1 MYKVLIADDEDIIC
15 RGLVSMVSA
24 CEGMEVVAVAED
36 GEIALEKARECLP
49 DLLIVDIN
57 MPFLNGLE
65 FVEKV
70 HGFLPDVAIII
81 VTGYENFEFV
91 QKALQLGVT
100 DYVLKPVMEDAFFD
114 ALKKATDMLDN
125 RDSSRNYIHWME
137 GQMERNRDKM
147 VDDLFDGWLRGRM
160 GDEEVEKQMGYL
172 KIKMPVP
179 YRVAIMYIYRNY
191 ERECGGNMEGVP
203 PYDKCCEIVKKC
215 FAPYTETICFQT
227 EEGALAVITDSLI
240 EEKWDRVE
248 RELVSALDADLC
260 AKMEYTWERGDHVFD
275 FPAVFS
281 RAMRMYKESV
291 HYSDTVRRTIEI
303 INKQWGDSSLSLL
316 SVADLLFVSAPYL
329 SKLFRRETGE
339 NFAAYLT
346 RKRISEAKTMLKNT
360 NMKMYEIAQKTG
372 YTSQHYFSNAFKK
385 HMEMSPVDYRKT
397 FRKEETDNEI

>member
-49 DLLIVDIN
+49 DLMIVDIN

-65 FVEKV
+65 FVEEV

-179 YRVAIMYIYRNY
+179 YRVAIMHIYRNY
-191 ERECGGNMEGVP
+191 ERGCGGNTEGVP

-227 EEGALAVITDSLI
+227 EEGALAVITDSFI

-281 RAMRMYKESV
+281 QTMRMYKESV

-316 SVADLLFVSAPYL
+316 SVVDLLFVSAPYL

-385 HMEMSPVDYRKT
+385 HMEMSPVDNRKN
-397 FRKEETDNEI
+397 FIKKETDNEI

>member
-49 DLLIVDIN
+49 DLMIVDIN

-65 FVEKV
+65 FVEEV

-179 YRVAIMYIYRNY
+179 YRVAIMHIYRNY
-191 ERECGGNMEGVP
+191 ERGCGGNTEGVP

-227 EEGALAVITDSLI
+227 EEGALAVITDSFI

>member
-49 DLLIVDIN
+49 DLMIVDIN

-65 FVEKV
+65 FVEEV
-70 HGFLPDVAIII
+70 HGFLLDVAIII

-179 YRVAIMYIYRNY
+179 YRVAIMHIYRNY
-191 ERECGGNMEGVP
+191 ERGCGGNTEGVP

-227 EEGALAVITDSLI
+227 EEGALAVITDSFI

-281 RAMRMYKESV
+281 QTMRMYKESV

-397 FRKEETDNEI
+397 FRKKETDNEI

>member
-1 MYKVLIADDEDIIC
+1 
-15 RGLVSMVSA
+15 MVSA

-49 DLLIVDIN
+49 DLMIVDIN

-65 FVEKV
+65 FVEEV

-91 QKALQLGVT
+91 QKAMQLGVT

-179 YRVAIMYIYRNY
+179 YRVAIMHIYRNY
-191 ERECGGNMEGVP
+191 ERGCGGNTEGVP

-227 EEGALAVITDSLI
+227 EEGALAVITDSFI

-281 RAMRMYKESV
+281 QTMRMYKESV

-397 FRKEETDNEI
+397 FRKKETDNEI

>member
-1 MYKVLIADDEDIIC
+1 M
-15 RGLVSMVSA
+15 
-24 CEGMEVVAVAED
+24 
-36 GEIALEKARECLP
+36 
-49 DLLIVDIN
+49 
-57 MPFLNGLE
+57 
-65 FVEKV
+65 
-70 HGFLPDVAIII
+70 
-81 VTGYENFEFV
+81 
-91 QKALQLGVT
+91 
-100 DYVLKPVMEDAFFD
+100 
-114 ALKKATDMLDN
+114 
-125 RDSSRNYIHWME
+125 
-137 GQMERNRDKM
+137 
-147 VDDLFDGWLRGRM
+147 
-160 GDEEVEKQMGYL
+160 
-172 KIKMPVP
+172 
-179 YRVAIMYIYRNY
+179 
-191 ERECGGNMEGVP
+191 
-203 PYDKCCEIVKKC
+203 
-215 FAPYTETICFQT
+215 
-227 EEGALAVITDSLI
+227 
-240 EEKWDRVE
+240 
-248 RELVSALDADLC
+248 SALDADLC

>member
-24 CEGMEVVAVAED
+24 FEGMKVIAVAED

-49 DLLIVDIN
+49 DLMIVDIN
-57 MPFLNGLE
+57 MPFLNGLD
-65 FVEKV
+65 FIEKV
-70 HGFLPDVAIII
+70 HVFLPDVAIII

-100 DYVLKPVMEDAFFD
+100 DYVLKPVMEDDFYE
-114 ALKKATDMLDN
+114 ALNKAASILNN

-137 GQMERNRDKM
+137 GQMERNHDKM

-160 GDEEVEKQMGYL
+160 EDGEIEKQMGYL

-179 YRVAIMYIYRNY
+179 YRVTVMHIYRNY
-191 ERECGGNMEGVP
+191 ERDSGNTEEALLYP
-203 PYDKCCEIVKKC
+203 KCCEIVRKC
-215 FAPYTETICFQT
+215 VASHTEVICFQT
-227 EEGALAVITDSLI
+227 EEGALAVITNVLSG
-240 EEKWDRVE
+240 EKWNQVE
-248 RELVSALDADLC
+248 EEVVQALDTGLC
-260 AKMEYTWERGDHVFD
+260 AKMEYTWEQGNDVFD
-275 FPAVFS
+275 FPAVFF
-281 RAMRMYKESV
+281 RAMQRYKESV
-291 HYSDTVRRTIEI
+291 HYSDIVRRTIEI

-316 SVADLLFVSAPYL
+316 SVADFLFVSAPYL

-346 RKRISEAKTMLKNT
+346 RKRIAEAKTMLKNT
-360 NMKMYEIAQKTG
+360 NMKMYEIAQNTG

-385 HMEMSPVDYRKT
+385 HMDMSPVDYRKT
-397 FRKEETDNEI
+397 FRKEETGNEI

>member
-65 FVEKV
+65 FIGEVK
-70 HGFLPDVAIII
+70 GFLSDAAIII

-160 GDEEVEKQMGYL
+160 GEEEVEKQMGYL
-172 KIKMPVP
+172 KINMPVP
-179 YRVAIMYIYRNY
+179 YRVAIMHIYRNY
-191 ERECGGNMEGVP
+191 ERGCGGNTEGVP

-227 EEGALAVITDSLI
+227 EEGALAVITDSFI

>member
-15 RGLVSMVSA
+15 RGLARMVSA
-24 CEGMEVVAVAED
+24 CEGMEVIAVAED
-36 GEIALEKARECLP
+36 GEIALEKARECQP
-49 DLLIVDIN
+49 DLMIIDIN
-57 MPFLNGLE
+57 MPFLNGLQFIE
-65 FVEKV
+65 EV
-70 HGFLPDVAIII
+70 HAFLPDAAIII
-81 VTGYENFEFV
+81 VTGYEKFEFV

-114 ALKKATDMLDN
+114 ALKKAMDMLDS

-160 GDEEVEKQMGYL
+160 EDEEVEKQMGYL

-179 YRVAIMYIYRNY
+179 YRVVIMHIYRNY
-191 ERECGGNMEGVP
+191 ERGCGTNTEGVL
-203 PYDKCCEIVKKC
+203 PYIKCCEIVQKC

-227 EEGALAVITDSLI
+227 EEGALTVITDVFSG
-240 EEKWDRVE
+240 EKWDRVE
-248 RELVSALDADLC
+248 RELVLALDVDLC
-260 AKMEYTWERGDHVFD
+260 AKMEYAWEQGDHVFD

-281 RAMRMYKESV
+281 KALRMYQESV

-339 NFAAYLT
+339 NFAACLT